1 MGMRTASKN
10 SPERRRPRRSLRV
23 LAVAA
28 VLGGVVPA
36 VVVLSAEP
44 AAATAQNFTVTL
56 SGLQEVPANASTAT
70 GTASVDLNA
79 AETTITVNVS
89 WTGLSANATVGHIH
103 GPAGPGVNAAVIFP
117 FAGVPAA
124 TSGSIPSQSFAITPA
139 QVADLK
145 AGLYYVN
152 IHNATFPGGEIRGQL
167 TPTKLFTVTLSG
179 AQEVPPNGS
188 PATGTGTLELNGA
201 ETLIAARVSWSG
213 LTGNASDA
221 HIHGPAGPGVNAGVL
236 FPFTGTVPAATTG
249 SVPTKVFTITPA
261 QVTQVKAGQMYFNV
275 HSATLPGGEIRGQI
289 VDTVKATCSYTIVA
303 GPPKRIDFTVL
314 DAGGGLSAIEI
325 TTAVNV
331 SVTPPA
337 FTAGTNAPIAFSAT
351 KQVQNQSAQ
360 VAVVLTDMAGNKSS
374 CV

>member
-1 MGMRTASKN
+1 MGMRITSKN
-10 SPERRRPRRSLRV
+10 PSASRRTRRSLRV

-28 VLGGVVPA
+28 VLSAVVPA
-36 VVVLSAEP
+36 VVFSAGP
-44 AAATAQNFTVTL
+44 AAATAQNFTITL
-56 SGLQEVPANASTAT
+56 SGLQEVPANASTAI

-79 AETTITVNVS
+79 AETMITVNAS
-89 WTGLSANATVGHIH
+89 WTGLGSNATAGHIH
-103 GPAGPGVNAAVIFP
+103 GPAGPGVNVGVLFG

-124 TSGSIPSQSFAITPA
+124 TSGSIPSQSFSITPA

-145 AGLYYVN
+145 AGQHYVN
-152 IHNATFPGGEIRGQL
+152 IHSASLPGGEIRGQL

-221 HIHGPAGPGVNAGVL
+221 HIHGPAGPGVNVGVL
-236 FPFTGTVPAATTG
+236 FPFTGSVPAATTG

-261 QVTQVKAGQMYFNV
+261 QVTQLKAGQMYFNV
-275 HSATLPGGEIRGQI
+275 HSATFAGGEIRGQI
-289 VDTVKATCSYTIVA
+289 VDTIKATCSYTIVA

-331 SVTPPA
+331 SVTPPV
-337 FTAGTNAPIAFSAT
+337 FTVGTNAPIAFSAT
-351 KQVQNQSAQ
+351 KQVQAQSAQ